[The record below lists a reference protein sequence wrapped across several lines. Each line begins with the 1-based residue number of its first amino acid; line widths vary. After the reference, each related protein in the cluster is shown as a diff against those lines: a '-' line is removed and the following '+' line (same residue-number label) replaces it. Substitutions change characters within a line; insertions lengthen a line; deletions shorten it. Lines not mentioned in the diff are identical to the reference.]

1 MKDDNIK
8 KIDEQIENL
17 KKASK
22 KKEKTSEVI
31 IDRKYKYDDRSS
43 IY

>member
-17 KKASK
+17 KNVSK
-22 KKEKTSEVI
+22 KKNKGKNE
-31 IDRKYKYDDRSS
+31 D
-43 IY
+43 